1 MIELSREIKRSP
13 PAGSPCGPGVP
24 IEALSPCLRGRTEKG
39 DSRYFGILHLSLIVF
54 FCFILFGCAPKAS
67 PPPAAEPA
75 HNSSTSAPESQ
86 DDGKSSLPD
95 GQFGAENLTV
105 AKRDL
110 GTGKLLWE
118 LKAKRG
124 SGQAKDGKIVGT
136 LQEVQGVLYK
146 DGQPTLRFEA
156 ENAKADSDAQRV
168 AAWGRVKAVSHVNKA
183 KLSAEKI
190 TWEAK
195 RDLVTAEGNVRIQWG
210 DFEMLDN
217 RLHVDTALQRAWRE
231 D

>member
-1 MIELSREIKRSP
+1 MIEFSREIKRLS
-13 PAGSPCGPGVP
+13 PAGSPCGQGQP
-24 IEALSPCLRGRTEKG
+24 IDTAFPCLRGRTRKG
-39 DSRYFGILHLSLIVF
+39 GTGYIGILNLSLIVF
-54 FCFILFGCAPKAS
+54 FCLILFGCAPKAS
-67 PPPAAEPA
+67 PPTAAEPA
-75 HNSSTSAPESQ
+75 HNGSTTAPETQ

-110 GTGKLLWE
+110 ETGKLLWE

-124 SGQAKDGKIVGT
+124 SGQAQDGKILGT

-146 DGQPTLRFEA
+146 DGKPTLRFEA
-156 ENAKADSDAQRV
+156 DHAKADSDAQRV
-168 AAWGRVKAVSHVNKA
+168 AAWGRVRAVSDVNKA
-183 KLSAEKI
+183 KLTAQKI

-210 DFEMLDN
+210 DFEMVDN